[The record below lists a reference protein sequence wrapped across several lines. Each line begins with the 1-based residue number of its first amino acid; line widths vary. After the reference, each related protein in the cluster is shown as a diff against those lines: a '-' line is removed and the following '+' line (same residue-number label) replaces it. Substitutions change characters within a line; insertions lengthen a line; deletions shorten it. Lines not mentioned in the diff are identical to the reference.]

1 MRLADRTD
9 GFTARTSLEV
19 LVKARELEARGLRV
33 VHFEVGEPDFDTA
46 PHVVEALEA
55 SLRAG
60 ETHYASPFGLPELR
74 AAIAADVTRRLGIP
88 FSPEETVVTHGG
100 KPILLF
106 TLLTCVNP
114 GDEVLVPDPGHPIYA
129 TLVRFLGGVP
139 VSYTFAERDGCRLD
153 TASLAA
159 RVGPRTRLLIV
170 NSPHNPTGAVHTDA
184 ELGALAD
191 VALRHDLWVLSDEM
205 YARIL
210 YDGRRHRSIA
220 SIPGMRERTVVMDG
234 FSKTFAMTGWRLGY
248 GLAPAPLIARFGLL
262 MTHTTTC
269 VSVFV
274 QRGGIAAL
282 ERSDA
287 PVRAM
292 VAEFAKR
299 RAKMLEGFGRIA
311 GVRCAAPE
319 GAFYLFPDLS
329 ALGLTSQEAYERLL
343 DAGVAVV
350 PGTSFGARGEGRVR
364 VSFATSLENI
374 EEGLARF
381 ARVAASAAG
390 TR

>member
-1 MRLADRTD
+1 VRLADRTD

-19 LVKARELEARGLRV
+19 LVRTRELEARGVHV

-46 PHVVEALEA
+46 PHIVEALEK

-60 ETHYASPFGLPELR
+60 ETHYSSPFGLPELR
-74 AAIAADVTRRLGIP
+74 AAIAADATRRLGVP

-106 TLLTCVNP
+106 TLLTCMNP
-114 GDEVLVPDPGHPIYA
+114 GDEVLVPDPGYPIYA
-129 TLVRFLGGVP
+129 TLVRFLGGAP

-153 TASLAA
+153 VASLAA

-184 ELGALAD
+184 ELAALAD
-191 VALRHDLWVLSDEM
+191 LAQRHDLWVLSDEM

-220 SIPGMRERTVVMDG
+220 SFPGMRERTVVMDG

-282 ERSDA
+282 EGSDA
-287 PVRAM
+287 PLRAM
-292 VAEFAKR
+292 VAEFVKR
-299 RAKMLEGFGRIA
+299 RARMHEGLARIA

-319 GAFYLFPDLS
+319 GAFYLFPDLT
-329 ALGLTSQEAYERLL
+329 ALGLSSQDAYERLL
-343 DAGVAVV
+343 EAGVAVV
-350 PGTSFGARGEGRVR
+350 PGTSFGARGDGRVR
-364 VSFATSLENI
+364 VSFATSLANI
-374 EEGLARF
+374 DEGLARF

-390 TR
+390 AR

>member
-19 LVKARELEARGLRV
+19 LVKTRELEARGVHV

-46 PHVVEALEA
+46 PHIVEALEA

-60 ETHYASPFGLPELR
+60 ETHYSSPFGLPELR
-74 AAIAADVTRRLGIP
+74 AAIAADATRRLGVP
-88 FSPEETVVTHGG
+88 FTPEETVVTHGG

-106 TLLTCVNP
+106 TLLACMNP
-114 GDEVLVPDPGHPIYA
+114 GDEILVPDPGYPIYA

-139 VSYTFAERDGCRLD
+139 VSYTFAEGDGCRLD
-153 TASLAA
+153 VASLAR
-159 RVGPRTRLLIV
+159 RVTPRTRLLIV

-184 ELGALAD
+184 ELAALAD
-191 VALRHDLWVLSDEM
+191 AALRHDLWVLSDEM

-220 SIPGMRERTVVMDG
+220 SLPGMRERTVVMDG

-282 ERSDA
+282 EGSDA
-287 PVRAM
+287 PLRAM

-299 RAKMLEGFGRIA
+299 RARMHEGLAAIA

-319 GAFYLFPDLS
+319 GAFYLFPDLT

-350 PGTSFGARGEGRVR
+350 PGTSFGVRGEGRVR
-364 VSFATSLENI
+364 VSFATSLANI
-374 EEGLARF
+374 DEGLARF

-390 TR
+390 AR